1 MATKIISCS
10 FEPGSMGGFVTICNG
25 VNFKRPEHFSK
36 TVAVTKEAFIA
47 ACKDRVLF
55 NDILGVDIR
64 HGWQNALASAIQP
77 YITMKE
83 TFDPETAAKVS
94 SELDVQIRGEDAVN
108 ADIAAVEQE
117 NAELEEKV
125 QSKRGRKKKTE
136 ETAVETPAEPE
147 TPAEDAPIAEDAPVA
162 ETVEPEVPAEP
173 ETPEVQAEM
182 EQVAEEVAAAEIA
195 EPEHDT
201 TVTEDELAP
210 SAEPVAQEPETEEAK
225 DGQGT
230 VETTDNGSQDARG
243 ESDSELPVDGP
254 RAESAQ

>member
-10 FEPGSMGGFVTICNG
+10 FEPGSIGGFITICNG

-47 ACKDRVLF
+47 ACKDCVLF

-64 HGWQNALASAIQP
+64 YGWQNALASAIQP

-147 TPAEDAPIAEDAPVA
+147 
-162 ETVEPEVPAEP
+162 VPAEP
-173 ETPEVQAEM
+173 ETP
-182 EQVAEEVAAAEIA
+182 A

-210 SAEPVAQEPETEEAK
+210 SAEPVEETETPEVQAEMEK
-225 DGQGT
+225 VAEEVVAAEQGQPVPQPEEPVAEEPKTEEVNDGQDR
-230 VETTDNGSQDARG
+230 VAVADNSGEDTRGQEDSGVSSERPGS
-243 ESDSELPVDGP
+243 
-254 RAESAQ
+254 ESAQ

>member
-1 MATKIISCS
+1 MATKIICCS
-10 FEPGSMGGFVTICNG
+10 FEPNSIGGFMTICNG
-25 VNFKRPEHFSK
+25 VKHSRPEHFSK

-77 YITMKE
+77 YVTMKE
-83 TFDPETAAKVS
+83 TFDPETAAQVS

-108 ADIAAVEQE
+108 ADIATVEEENAALEQE
-117 NAELEEKV
+117 V
-125 QSKRGRKKKTE
+125 QKKRGRKKKE
-136 ETAVETPAEPE
+136 EVVEEEPGQPAEPE
-147 TPAEDAPIAEDAPVA
+147 VPAEDTPVAEDAPVA
-162 ETVEPEVPAEP
+162 ETAEP
-173 ETPEVQAEM
+173 ETPAKPTLLEGDQGQPVPQ
-182 EQVAEEVAAAEIA
+182 
-195 EPEHDT
+195 PE
-201 TVTEDELAP
+201 
-210 SAEPVAQEPETEEAK
+210 EPVAQEPETEEAK

>member
-10 FEPGSMGGFVTICNG
+10 FEPGSMGGFITICNG

-55 NDILGVDIR
+55 NEILGVDIR

-77 YITMKE
+77 YVTMKE
-83 TFDPETAAKVS
+83 TFDPETAAQVS
-94 SELDVQIRGEDAVN
+94 SELDVQVRGEDAVN

-136 ETAVETPAEPE
+136 ETVVEEPA
-147 TPAEDAPIAEDAPVA
+147 
-162 ETVEPEVPAEP
+162 EPEVPAEP
-173 ETPEVQAEM
+173 ETP
-182 EQVAEEVAAAEIA
+182 A

-210 SAEPVAQEPETEEAK
+210 SAEPVAEPETENPVAETENSEEK
-225 DGQGT
+225 TENPVEETENPVEEPKTEEVSDGQDP
-230 VETTDNGSQDARG
+230 VAVADNSGEDTRSQEDSG
-243 ESDSELPVDGP
+243 LSSELSGS
-254 RAESAQ
+254 ESAQ

>member
-1 MATKIISCS
+1 MATKIICCS
-10 FEPGSMGGFVTICNG
+10 FEPGSMGGFITICNG
-25 VNFKRPEHFSK
+25 VKHSLDSHFSK

-47 ACKDRVLF
+47 ACKDRILF

-64 HGWQNALASAIQP
+64 QGWQNALADAILPFQ
-77 YITMKE
+77 TMTVE
-83 TFDPETAAKVS
+83 EVDPKVAANVS

-108 ADIAAVEQE
+108 ADIAAVEKE
-117 NAELEEKV
+117 NAKLEKAAKRATKAKAGKAEK
-125 QSKRGRKKKTE
+125 
-136 ETAVETPAEPE
+136 PAEPE
-147 TPAEDAPIAEDAPVA
+147 VS
-162 ETVEPEVPAEP
+162 AEP
-173 ETPEVQAEM
+173 EKP
-182 EQVAEEVAAAEIA
+182 A

-243 ESDSELPVDGP
+243 ESDSELPADEPG
-254 RAESAQ
+254 AESAQ

>member
-1 MATKIISCS
+1 MATKIICCS
-10 FEPGSMGGFVTICNG
+10 FEPGSMGGFITICNG
-25 VNFKRPEHFSK
+25 VKHSLESHFSK

-47 ACKDRVLF
+47 ACKDRILF
-55 NDILGVDIR
+55 NDILGIDIR
-64 HGWQNALASAIQP
+64 QGWQNALADAILP
-77 YITMKE
+77 YQTMTVE
-83 TFDPETAAKVS
+83 EVDPKVAANVS

-108 ADIAAVEQE
+108 ADIAAVEKE
-117 NAELEEKV
+117 NAKLEKAA
-125 QSKRGRKKKTE
+125 KKAAKAKAKKDE
-136 ETAVETPAEPE
+136 EP
-147 TPAEDAPIAEDAPVA
+147 
-162 ETVEPEVPAEP
+162 
-173 ETPEVQAEM
+173 
-182 EQVAEEVAAAEIA
+182 A

>member
-10 FEPGSMGGFVTICNG
+10 FEPGSMGGFITICNG
-25 VNFKRPEHFSK
+25 VNFGRPEHFSK
-36 TVAVTKEAFIA
+36 TVAVTKEAFIT
-47 ACKDRVLF
+47 ACKARVLF

-64 HGWQNALASAIQP
+64 QGWQNALASAIEP
-77 YITMKE
+77 FKAMKE
-83 TFDPETAAKVS
+83 DFDADTAARVS

-108 ADIAAVEQE
+108 ADI
-117 NAELEEKV
+117 
-125 QSKRGRKKKTE
+125 
-136 ETAVETPAEPE
+136 TAVEKENAKLEKAAKRAAKAKAKKDEKPAEPE
-147 TPAEDAPIAEDAPVA
+147 TPAKPTLLEGDQGQPV
-162 ETVEPEVPAEP
+162 PQP
-173 ETPEVQAEM
+173 
-182 EQVAEEVAAAEIA
+182 A

>member
-1 MATKIISCS
+1 MATKIICCS
-10 FEPGSMGGFVTICNG
+10 FEPGSMGGFITICNG
-25 VNFKRPEHFSK
+25 VKHSLDSHFSK

-47 ACKDRVLF
+47 ACKDRILF

-64 HGWQNALASAIQP
+64 QGWQNALANAILP
-77 YITMKE
+77 YQTMTVE
-83 TFDPETAAKVS
+83 EVDPKVAANVS

-108 ADIAAVEQE
+108 ADIAAVEKE
-117 NAELEEKV
+117 NAKLEKAA
-125 QSKRGRKKKTE
+125 KRAAKAKAKKDE
-136 ETAVETPAEPE
+136 EP
-147 TPAEDAPIAEDAPVA
+147 
-162 ETVEPEVPAEP
+162 
-173 ETPEVQAEM
+173 
-182 EQVAEEVAAAEIA
+182 A

-254 RAESAQ
+254 RAETDK